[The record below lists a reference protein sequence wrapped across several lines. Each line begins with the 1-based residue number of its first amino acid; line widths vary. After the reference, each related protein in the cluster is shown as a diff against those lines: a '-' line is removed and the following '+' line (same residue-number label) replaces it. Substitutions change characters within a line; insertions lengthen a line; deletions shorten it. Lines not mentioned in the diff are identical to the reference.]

1 MIKILQR
8 IFFVGVIALMLYSCR
23 DDFEFE
29 PATGSELTFS
39 KDTVY
44 LDTIFSNIGSS
55 TYNLRVYNNSNKD
68 IKIPSIKLAKGESS
82 NFRLMVDG
90 IAGKSF
96 ENIEL
101 LAKDSLF
108 IFVETT
114 VDIKQQTNEKD
125 FLYTDEILFQ
135 AGSNQQ
141 KVDLVTLVKDAV
153 FLYPQKFQ
161 NGSYESITINDEKI
175 YGFFLDENDAT
186 NGNELEWNNEK
197 PYVIY
202 GYAAVP
208 PNKTLNISEGT
219 QIHFHRNSALVTFP
233 TSTLNAQ
240 GSLTAPIVFQ
250 GDRLEP
256 TFEDTP
262 GQWFGIFVGQ
272 NSNAHF
278 KNTIVKNAVNGFL
291 INANNATAT
300 LENIQVYNCE
310 QYGLLLATANVN
322 GKNVVTNNCGKA
334 AVLIT
339 NGGTYD
345 FTHCTFANY
354 WNRQN
359 QTALI
364 MDNGDGSSEL
374 ALNATFKN
382 SIVYGNANEAL
393 LLKPA
398 NNETNFSFLFDYCL
412 IKFLNSGNRYDT
424 SKFPYNFNNTTYF
437 KNGLL
442 AKNFNEQNPYFLNTN
457 KNKMMITDKATS
469 IINFGNQA
477 YAQQIPYD
485 LSGNNRVSSPDLG
498 AYQHVSSVT
507 D

>member
-1 MIKILQR
+1 MKSLYNIIL
-8 IFFVGVIALMLYSCR
+8 IICLVSLASCR
-23 DDFEFE
+23 DDFNFE
-29 PATGSELTFS
+29 PAKGSELTFS

-55 TYNLRVYNNSNKD
+55 TYNLKVYNKSNKD
-68 IKIPSIKLAKGESS
+68 IKIPSIKLAKGETS

-90 IAGKSF
+90 MPGKSF

-114 VDIKQQTNEKD
+114 VDIKQQTNNKD

-161 NGSYESITINDEKI
+161 NGSYESITINDEQI

-186 NGNELEWNNEK
+186 NGNELEWNNNK

-219 QIHFHRNSALVTFP
+219 EIHFHRNSALVSFP
-233 TSTLNAQ
+233 TATINAE
-240 GSLTAPIVFQ
+240 GSINAPIIFQ
-250 GDRLEP
+250 GNRLEP
-256 TFEDTP
+256 SFEDTP
-262 GQWFGIFVGQ
+262 GQWSGILVGQ
-272 NSNAHF
+272 NSNLNI
-278 KNTIVKNAVNGFL
+278 KNALIKNAVNGLL
-291 INANNATAT
+291 INANNGTAL
-300 LENIQVYNCE
+300 LENLQIYNCE
-310 QYGLLLATANVN
+310 ESALLLATANVKGSN
-322 GKNVVTNNCGKA
+322 IVTNNCGVA
-334 AVLIT
+334 ALLIA

-345 FTHCTFANY
+345 FTHCTFANF

-359 QTALI
+359 QTAVI
-364 MDNGDGSSEL
+364 MNNGDGSNAL
-374 ALNATFKN
+374 ALNAHFKN
-382 SIVYGNANEAL
+382 SIIYGNASESL
-393 LLKPA
+393 LMLPA
-398 NNETNFSFLFDYCL
+398 NKETNFNYKFEYSL
-412 IKFLNSGNRYDT
+412 IKFLNSANRYDT
-424 SKFPYNFNNTTYF
+424 TSFPYNFNSSTLFN
-437 KNGLL
+437 NCLV
-442 AKNFNEQNPYFLNTN
+442 AKNFNDYQPYFLSTS
-457 KNKMMITDKATS
+457 KNELMITDKAS
-469 IINFGNQA
+469 SLINFGNPFF
-477 YAQQIPYD
+477 AQQVPQD
-485 LSGNNRVSSPDLG
+485 LLGKSRLTSADLG
-498 AYQHVSSVT
+498 AYQHVSSSV